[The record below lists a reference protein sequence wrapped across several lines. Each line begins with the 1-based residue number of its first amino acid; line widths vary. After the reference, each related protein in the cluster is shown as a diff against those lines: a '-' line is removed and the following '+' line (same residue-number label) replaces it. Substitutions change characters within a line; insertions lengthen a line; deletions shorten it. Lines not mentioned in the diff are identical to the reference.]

1 MSEAKPGDAGHRY
14 DVTATTTGTGVSTI
28 RTKRSDLRFDS
39 SPRQGDE
46 LPGPAD
52 LLTAAFAACILKNVE
67 RMSEL
72 LPFAYEEA
80 TVEVTAERQ
89 DAPPKITRVT
99 YDLTV
104 VTDESDQRVD
114 LLQRNIERHGTIFN
128 TIAAVCDVTG
138 TVSAIP
144 TEGSMG

>member
-1 MSEAKPGDAGHRY
+1 MSEAETGGAGHRY
-14 DVTATTTGTGVSTI
+14 DVTATTTGTGASSI
-28 RTKRSDLRFDS
+28 RAKQSDLRFDS

-52 LLTAAFAACILKNVE
+52 LLTAAFAACIIKNVE
-67 RMSEL
+67 RMGEL
-72 LPFAYEEA
+72 LPFAYEKA

-89 DAPPKITRVT
+89 DAPPKITRIT
-99 YDLTV
+99 YVLTV

-128 TIAAVCDVTG
+128 TLAAVCDVTG
-138 TVSAIP
+138 TVSALP
-144 TEGSMG
+144 TRTRS